1 MMPCYE
7 MIRHATP
14 DLYTLIESEPAQGR
28 TPRCAAQGFVC
39 PHHRGLSTVG
49 GKDFSLLTEGLS

>member
-28 TPRCAAQGFVC
+28 TPRCAASFAHITGVC
-39 PHHRGLSTVG
+39 Q
-49 GKDFSLLTEGLS
+49 LLEAKISAY